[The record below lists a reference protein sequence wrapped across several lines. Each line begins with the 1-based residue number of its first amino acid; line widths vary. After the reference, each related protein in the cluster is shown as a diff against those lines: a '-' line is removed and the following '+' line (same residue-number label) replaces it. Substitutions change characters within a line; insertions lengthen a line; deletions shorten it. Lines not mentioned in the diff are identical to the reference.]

1 MSGRVNRNTVL
12 TYCTTGVLLRRL
24 QHDSPKGITHIIV
37 DEIHERSVLSDF
49 LLFLLKRI
57 IRSNSDIRIILMSA
71 TLNET
76 LFSDYFGG
84 VPSLSVEGRLYKV
97 EERYL
102 DDIIFD
108 THYTPR
114 DFIKID
120 SESVRVSA
128 DMEAMISEWNEKY
141 QDFYII
147 PHLLRYIFNSESPW
161 TGGVVLVFLSGVAE
175 IKTVGQLVL
184 EAFANSPLAV
194 EVIACHGSLSTQEQH
209 RVFEESR
216 SGYRVASGFRCL
228 LGCIKHK
235 HRRNL
240 DYHPELSLCDRL
252 RARKAHRFQSIQQ
265 YLRNE
270 GGLGLAS
277 LRRAAKRTSR
287 SCSQRRSLPSLHSL
301 PISTNGALHT
311 PRNASISARIALFA
325 DAPHATRRSSHRS
338 SRLHHASF
346 RRERSSLP
354 SNARRDP
361 GGRADALRRAD
372 SARKPPRRPPAGL
385 STGQNASVRLLAAVC
400 GRRDDDRRVLIAAI
414 GLSRADGETR
424 RNDGAETALRA
435 SIQRSHHAASRVRR
449 VAQRAEQARVLPR
462 ELHQF

>member
-1 MSGRVNRNTVL
+1 ML

-57 IRSNSDIRIILMSA
+57 LRSNSDIRIILMSA

-84 VPSLSVEGRLYKV
+84 IPSLSVEGRLYKV

-108 THYTPR
+108 THYTPH
-114 DFIKID
+114 DFIKMD

-147 PHLLRYIFNSESPW
+147 PHIIRYIFNSESPW

-216 SGYRVASGFRCL
+216 SGYRVDAAHRDQK
-228 LGCIKHK
+228 LGRSQHQ
-235 HRRNL
+235 HRGNL
-240 DYHPELSLCDRL
+240 HHHSQLSLRHRL
-252 RARKAHRFQSIQQ
+252 RPREAPRFQPPQQ
-265 YLRNE
+265 PFRDE
-270 GGLGLAS
+270 GGLGVPG
-277 LRRAAKRTSR
+277 LRRAA
-287 SCSQRRSLPSLHSL
+287 
-301 PISTNGALHT
+301 
-311 PRNASISARIALFA
+311 
-325 DAPHATRRSSHRS
+325 
-338 SRLHHASF
+338 
-346 RRERSSLP
+346 
-354 SNARRDP
+354 
-361 GGRADALRRAD
+361 
-372 SARKPPRRPPAGL
+372 
-385 STGQNASVRLLAAVC
+385 
-400 GRRDDDRRVLIAAI
+400 
-414 GLSRADGETR
+414 
-424 RNDGAETALRA
+424 
-435 SIQRSHHAASRVRR
+435 
-449 VAQRAEQARVLPR
+449 
-462 ELHQF
+462 